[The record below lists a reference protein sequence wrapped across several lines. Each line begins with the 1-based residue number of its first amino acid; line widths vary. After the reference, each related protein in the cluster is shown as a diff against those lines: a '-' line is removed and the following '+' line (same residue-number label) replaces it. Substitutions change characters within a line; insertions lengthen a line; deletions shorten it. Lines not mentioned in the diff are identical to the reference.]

1 MQTNAI
7 SGAANAAAS
16 TSTSIDTG
24 KALSDNGLGRDAF
37 LKLLVTQLQHQD
49 PTAPQADTQFVAQL
63 ATFSSLEQ
71 LSQMNQSLTQIAQFY
86 AAMGGRVPTGSS
98 SSSTD
103 ASNSSKSSSANS
115 AANNS
120 TNTPAI

>member
-1 MQTNAI
+1 MQTNAT
-7 SGAANAAAS
+7 SGAANTAAS
-16 TSTSIDTG
+16 TDTSTDTS
-24 KALSDNGLGRDAF
+24 KALSNNGLGREAF

-63 ATFSSLEQ
+63 ATFSQLEQ
-71 LSQMNQSLTQIAQFY
+71 LTQMNQSLTEIAAFY
-86 AAMGGRVPTGSS
+86 TAMGGVPTGSS